1 MCAII
6 IMLACAATTGLQLLR
21 RSSLLGS
28 TTDNLLQQEDTND
41 VAMCGRKAQLK
52 PVLLASVL
60 VVGLPQLSSSDFA
73 REAML
78 LVVRHLP
85 PPQR

>member
-1 MCAII
+1 MCVIF
-6 IMLACAATTGLQLLR
+6 IMLAAAAAGLQLLR

-28 TTDNLLQQEDTND
+28 TTDHLLQQEDTND
-41 VAMCGRKAQLK
+41 VAMCGRKAHLK
-52 PVLLASVL
+52 PVLLASTL
-60 VVGLPQLSSSDFA
+60 VVELPQLSCSDFA

-78 LVVRHLP
+78 LVVRHSP